1 MEEFDMRKKVFVF
14 MGGPSS
20 EHSVSLVS
28 GAGMVR
34 ALDARKYDV
43 HPVLIA
49 QNGEWTWGNKA
60 LTPYQIQNFSVNF
73 FAGAENA
80 MQKKTRPSLE
90 ELKPADIALLA
101 LHGRFGEDGHIQAML
116 EYAGI
121 PYTGSGL
128 LSSALAM
135 DKIKSKEIYKVNGI
149 PTADFRVWQCKNFS
163 RELIEE
169 AFENLGKPLVIKD
182 PLGGSSLGMGFAK
195 NIDEAGSL
203 CEKLFE
209 NSNRLLAEQFIAGME
224 ASCGYIEGC
233 KPLPPTEIRMTTREY
248 FDFEAKYNGCV
259 IEITPAE
266 FSKNLIE
273 EIQNLACKAHHAL
286 DCEVYSRTDVRID
299 KNGNLFVLETNT
311 LPGMTP
317 TSFLPEQAKHIG
329 LDYSA
334 LVETLLEKSLTKS
347 MGR

>member
-1 MEEFDMRKKVFVF
+1 MRKKVFVF

-28 GAGMVR
+28 GTGMVR

-49 QNGEWTWGNKA
+49 QNGEWTWGGKA
-60 LTPYQIQNFSVNF
+60 LTPYQAQNFNVNF

-80 MQKKTRPSLE
+80 MQKKMRPSLE
-90 ELKPADIALLA
+90 ELKPMDIALLA

-121 PYTGSGL
+121 PYTGSGV

-135 DKIKSKEIYKVNGI
+135 DKIKSKEIFRANDI
-149 PTADFRVWQCKNFS
+149 PTANFRVWSRENFS
-163 RELIEE
+163 KEIVEE
-169 AFENLGKPLVIKD
+169 TFKSFGSPLVIKD

-195 NIDEAGSL
+195 NIDEAGKL

-209 NSNRLLAEQFIAGME
+209 NSSRLLVEQFIAGDE

-233 KPLPPTEIRMTTREY
+233 EPLPPTEVRMTTREY
-248 FDFEAKYNGCV
+248 FDFDAKYNGEV

-266 FSKNLIE
+266 FSDDLIKK
-273 EIQNLACKAHHAL
+273 IQNLARKAHQAL

-299 KNGNLFVLETNT
+299 SSGYLYVLETNT

-317 TSFLPEQAKHIG
+317 TSFLPAQAKHIG
-329 LDYSA
+329 LDYSD
-334 LVETLLEKSLTKS
+334 LIETLLEKSFTKS
-347 MGR
+347 KGR

>member
-1 MEEFDMRKKVFVF
+1 MRKKVFVF

-28 GAGMVR
+28 GTGIIR
-34 ALDARKYDV
+34 ALDVHKYDV

-49 QNGEWTWGNKA
+49 QNGEWTWGSKA
-60 LTPYQIQNFSVNF
+60 LTPYQAENFSVNF

-80 MQKKTRPSLE
+80 LQKKMHPSLE
-90 ELKPADIALLA
+90 ELKPMDIALLA

-116 EYAGI
+116 EYADI
-121 PYTGSGL
+121 PYTGSGM

-135 DKIKSKEIYKVNGI
+135 DKIKSKEIYRANDI
-149 PTADFRVWQCKNFS
+149 PTANFVVWHRGNVSKEMIESAFRSFGS
-163 RELIEE
+163 
-169 AFENLGKPLVIKD
+169 PLVIKD

-195 NIDEAGSL
+195 NVEEANEL
-203 CEKLFE
+203 CKKLFE
-209 NSNRLLAEQFIAGME
+209 HSHRLLIEQFIEGDE

-233 KPLPPTEIRMTTREY
+233 KPLPPTEVRMTTREY
-248 FDFEAKYNGCV
+248 FDFEAKYNGEV

-266 FSKNLIE
+266 FTEDLIKKV
-273 EIQNLACKAHHAL
+273 QNIARDAHLAL

-299 KNGNLFVLETNT
+299 KDGYLYALETNT

-317 TSFLPEQAKHIG
+317 TSFLPAQAKHIG

-334 LVETLLEKSLTKS
+334 LIETLLEKSLTKS
-347 MGR
+347 KGR

>member
-1 MEEFDMRKKVFVF
+1 

-28 GAGMVR
+28 GTGMVR
-34 ALDARKYDV
+34 ALDAHKYDV

-49 QNGEWTWGNKA
+49 HNGEWTWGSKP

-73 FAGAENA
+73 FTSSENGI
-80 MQKKTRPSLE
+80 QKKMRPSLE
-90 ELKPADIALLA
+90 ELKPMDIALLA

-121 PYTGSGL
+121 PYTGSGV

-135 DKIKSKEIYKVNGI
+135 DKIKSKEIYKVNDI
-149 PTADFRVWQCKNFS
+149 PTASFWVWHRENFS
-163 RELIEE
+163 KKIIEE
-169 AFENLGKPLVIKD
+169 TFESLDSPLVIKD

-195 NIDEAGSL
+195 NVEEAWNLS
-203 CEKLFE
+203 EKLFE
-209 NSNRLLAEQFIAGME
+209 HSNRLLVEQFIDGEE

-233 KPLPPTEIRMTTREY
+233 EPLPPTEVRMTTREY
-248 FDFEAKYNGCV
+248 FDFEAKYNGEV
-259 IEITPAE
+259 IEVTPAE
-266 FSKNLIE
+266 FPDDLIKK
-273 EIQNLACKAHHAL
+273 IQNLARHAHQAL
-286 DCEVYSRTDVRID
+286 DCEVYSRTDIRID
-299 KNGNLFVLETNT
+299 KTGYLYVLETNT

-317 TSFLPEQAKHIG
+317 TSFLPAQAKHIG

-334 LVETLLEKSLTKS
+334 LIETLLEKSLTKS
-347 MGR
+347 KGR

>member
-1 MEEFDMRKKVFVF
+1 MNMRKKVFVF

-28 GAGMVR
+28 GSGMVR
-34 ALDARKYDV
+34 ALDAHKYDV

-49 QNGEWTWGNKA
+49 QNGEWTWGSKA
-60 LTPYQIQNFSVNF
+60 LTPYQVQNFSVNF

-80 MQKKTRPSLE
+80 MQKKMCPSIE
-90 ELKPADIALLA
+90 ELKPVDIALLA

-149 PTADFRVWQCKNFS
+149 PTADFRVWQRENFS
-163 RELIEE
+163 RELMEE
-169 AFENLGKPLVIKD
+169 AFENLGRPLVIKD

-195 NIDEAGSL
+195 NVDEARSL

-209 NSNRLLAEQFIAGME
+209 NSSRLLAEQFIAGME

-233 KPLPPTEIRMTTREY
+233 EPLPPTEIRMTTREY
-248 FDFEAKYNGCV
+248 FDFDAKYNGEV

-266 FSKNLIE
+266 FSESLIR
-273 EIQNLACKAHHAL
+273 EIQNLARKAHQAL

-317 TSFLPEQAKHIG
+317 TSFLPAQAKHIG

-334 LVETLLEKSLTKS
+334 LVETLLEKSLIKS
-347 MGR
+347 TGR

>member
-1 MEEFDMRKKVFVF
+1 MRKKVFVF

-20 EHSVSLVS
+20 EHKVSLVS
-28 GAGMVR
+28 GAGMIR

-49 QNGEWTWGNKA
+49 HNGEWTWGGKA
-60 LTPYQIQNFSVNF
+60 LTPYQAQNFSVNF
-73 FAGAENA
+73 FEGAENA
-80 MQKKTRPSLE
+80 MQKKMRPSLE
-90 ELKPADIALLA
+90 ELKPIDIALLA

-121 PYTGSGL
+121 PYTGSGV

-135 DKIKSKEIYKVNGI
+135 DKIKSKEIYKANDI
-149 PTADFRVWQCKNFS
+149 PTASFRVWQRDNFS
-163 RELIEE
+163 KEIIDETFKSLES
-169 AFENLGKPLVIKD
+169 PLVIKD

-195 NIDEAGSL
+195 NIDEAWDL
-203 CEKLFE
+203 CKKLFE
-209 NSNRLLAEQFIAGME
+209 NSHRLLAEQFIEGEE

-248 FDFEAKYNGCV
+248 FDFEAKYNGEV

-266 FSKNLIE
+266 FPDDLIKK
-273 EIQNLACKAHHAL
+273 IQNLARHAHQAL

-299 KNGNLFVLETNT
+299 KSGYLYVLETNT

-317 TSFLPEQAKHIG
+317 TSFLPAQAKHIG
-329 LDYSA
+329 LDYSD

-347 MGR
+347 KGR

>member
-1 MEEFDMRKKVFVF
+1 MRKKVFVF

-28 GAGMVR
+28 GTGMVR

-49 QNGEWTWGNKA
+49 RNGEWTWGSKA
-60 LTPYQIQNFSVNF
+60 LTPYQIQNFNVNF
-73 FAGAENA
+73 FEGAEND
-80 MQKKTRPSLE
+80 MQRKMRPSLE
-90 ELKPADIALLA
+90 ELKPMDIALLA

-121 PYTGSGL
+121 PYTGSGV

-135 DKIKSKEIYKVNGI
+135 DKIKSKEIYKANDI
-149 PTADFRVWQCKNFS
+149 PTASFTIWHRDNFS
-163 RELIEE
+163 KKIIEDS
-169 AFENLGKPLVIKD
+169 FRNLESPLVIKD

-195 NIDEAGSL
+195 NVEEAWNLG
-203 CEKLFE
+203 EKLFE
-209 NSNRLLAEQFIAGME
+209 HSNRLLVEQFIDGEE

-233 KPLPPTEIRMTTREY
+233 EPLPPTEVRMTTREY
-248 FDFEAKYNGCV
+248 FDFEAKYNGEV

-266 FSKNLIE
+266 FPDDLIKK
-273 EIQNLACKAHHAL
+273 IQNLVRHAHQAL

-299 KNGNLFVLETNT
+299 KTGYLYVLETNT

-317 TSFLPEQAKHIG
+317 TSFLPAQAKHIG

-334 LVETLLEKSLTKS
+334 LIETLLEKSLTKS
-347 MGR
+347 KGR